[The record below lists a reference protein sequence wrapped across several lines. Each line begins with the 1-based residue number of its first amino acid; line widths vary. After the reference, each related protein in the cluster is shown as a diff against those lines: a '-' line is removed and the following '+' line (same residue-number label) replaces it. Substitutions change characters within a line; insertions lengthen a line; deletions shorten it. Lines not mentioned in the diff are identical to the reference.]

1 MKCFKTLNT
10 VPLGVYIFA
19 GLFSIQ
25 SHAQIPNI
33 ERDAL
38 VALYKSTGGI
48 NWKNSA
54 NWKYSLWIRKFV

>member
-10 VPLGVYIFA
+10 VPLRVYIFA

-54 NWKYSLWIRKFV
+54 N